1 MSQNLNIILKGLT
14 IKSLTPSPLE
24 RACPDPSGGL
34 GVRSKI
40 KIMQKKFIAVLI
52 TLLALFNLTLM
63 AQDNKTPAVKTY
75 KVGIFAAL
83 YLDSVFTDNNYRYSR
98 NFPRFIL
105 QGLDF
110 VQGAQIALDSFPIYN
125 GNIVASMYDSKS
137 ISENIDSLI
146 RNKKLDSLDLII
158 GSVKDD
164 EYLKLANFA
173 LQKNIPFISAT
184 YPNDAGVTGNPFL
197 VIVNSTLKAHCEA
210 IYSYLLQNHG
220 TDRIFLCRK
229 PGTQEDK
236 VARYFKMANEQD
248 GKPLLDIR
256 TINFNDSNFTALKN
270 NLDSNSKNIIIG
282 GSLDEAF
289 AFNLANEA
297 YAIKNTYPL
306 TLIGMP
312 NWDAF
317 KSFTKNNT
325 LVDFPIIFTSTFY
338 NSKWD
343 NYTKMIQNIYL
354 KKYKGIPSDYTFKG
368 FETVF
373 LFSRLLMKYP
383 DDFMSHLN
391 DDSYKVFSDY
401 NFKPVL
407 NNKTP
412 QPDYFENKH
421 LYFLKTE
428 NGKIT
433 KAW

>member
-1 MSQNLNIILKGLT
+1 MLLLLT
-14 IKSLTPSPLE
+14 CFYLP
-24 RACPDPSGGL
+24 
-34 GVRSKI
+34 
-40 KIMQKKFIAVLI
+40 
-52 TLLALFNLTLM
+52 LM
-63 AQDNKTPAVKTY
+63 AQGNRSASLKTY

-83 YLDSVFTDNNYRYSR
+83 YLDSVFTGNSYRYSR

-110 VQGAQIALDSFPIYN
+110 VQGAQIALDSLPLPN
-125 GNIVASMYDSKS
+125 GNINASIYDSKS
-137 ISENIDSLI
+137 ATENIDSLI

-158 GSVKDD
+158 GSVKDED
-164 EYLKLANFA
+164 YLKLADFA

-184 YPNDAGVTGNPFL
+184 YPNDAGVSSNPFL

-210 IYSYLLQNHG
+210 IYSYILQNHG

-229 PGTQEDK
+229 NGSQEDK
-236 VARYFKMANEQD
+236 VARYFKMINEPD

-256 TINFNDSNFTALKN
+256 TINFNDSNFYILKSK
-270 NLDSNSKNIIIG
+270 LDSNSKNIIIG

-289 AFNLANEA
+289 AMDLANEA
-297 YAIKNTYPL
+297 YSLKNTYPV

-317 KSFTKNNT
+317 KSWNKKNS
-325 LVDFPIIFTSTFY
+325 LVDFPVFFTSPFY
-338 NSKWD
+338 NYKWD
-343 NYTKMIQNIYL
+343 NNSKMIKDIYL
-354 KKYKGIPSDYTFKG
+354 KKYKGIPSDYTYKG

-373 LFSRLLMKYP
+373 LFSRLLTRYP

-391 DDSYKVFSDY
+391 DYAYKVFSDY
-401 NFKPVL
+401 NFKPVF
-407 NNKTP
+407 NSNASR
-412 QPDYFENKH
+412 PDYFENKH

-428 NGKIT
+428 NGKVT